1 MDSPVKFLSVTEAK
15 NKELV
20 PVVRGTPLHSLHNPR
35 REAEVFANNHL
46 AHLSKTD
53 NVLVLGL
60 GFGYHLEEMAKIL
73 RLRNKGG
80 RVVVVEAIPELV
92 RLWASYQ
99 KNTCDAEVFSAAS
112 VEELYQNRDVCQFL
126 LSKPVVIIHQPSFQ
140 VARDFYQEFLM
151 RRSSPKARDLRTS
164 DPSWN
169 AWATTTGDHT
179 IQELLAS
186 DAPQA
191 KWLRTYWEFKHAE

>member
-1 MDSPVKFLSVTEAK
+1 MDSQAPFLSVTEAK

-20 PVVRGTPLHSLHNPR
+20 PLVRGIPLHSLHNPR

-46 AHLSKTD
+46 AHLSKTE

-80 RVVVVEAIPELV
+80 RVVVIEALPEMV
-92 RLWASYQ
+92 RLWSSYQ
-99 KNTCDAEVFSAAS
+99 KNTCGAEVYSACS
-112 VEELYQNRDVCQFL
+112 VDELYQNRDICQFL
-126 LSKPVVIIHQPSFQ
+126 LSKPVVIIHQASFQ
-140 VARDFYQEFLM
+140 VARDFYQQFLQ
-151 RRSSPKARDLRTS
+151 RRSSNRVRDLRTQ
-164 DPSWN
+164 DAAWN
-169 AWATTTGDHT
+169 AWIAGAGDATID
-179 IQELLAS
+179 ELQSSTA
-186 DAPQA
+186 APA